1 MARGSARADE
11 ASDPVVD
18 FLEHFDVLE
27 DPRQRAKVLYPRDE
41 VLLVCLLGEIAGKIT
56 DNIQPISLTL
66 RFDKQ
71 PLNQALD
78 HRLIPRRHPQAVRPV
93 LPRPGAGSR
102 SRSGG

>member
-11 ASDPVVD
+11 AFDPVVD

-41 VLLVCLLGEIAGKIT
+41 VLLVCLLGEIT

-71 PLNQALD
+71 PLYQALD
-78 HRLIPRRHPQAVRPV
+78 HRLIPRRHPQAIRPV